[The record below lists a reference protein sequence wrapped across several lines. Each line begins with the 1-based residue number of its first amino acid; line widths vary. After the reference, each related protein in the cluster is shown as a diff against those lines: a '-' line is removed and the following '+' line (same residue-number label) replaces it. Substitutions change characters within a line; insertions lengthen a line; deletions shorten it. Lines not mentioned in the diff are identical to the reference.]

1 MHDFLYYPAIGLQ
14 TSPLAFLS
22 GVVRGTSSLTRRTLS
37 SMCDTAGDL
46 SEALQ
51 VGLLALGV
59 VDSSFASQQLQRLT
73 YSPAVSAKVT
83 DGETGGALFGNRK
96 SSGKGMLLSEEAR
109 TDTGSSRTAR
119 IKPLIDVQSSS
130 SAGRDQGDGGSRAIN
145 GDALTGGEVWNARD
159 RRPKGVL
166 EGVVQ
171 GQQFNVH
178 QTTALHI
185 AASHFTAPH
194 CIALHITELTTLHC
208 TLILI
213 LLDPSPIALNYSPIN
228 LDLIT
233 QKAFLLLLL
242 LLLYLSSIQGSWV
255 HFWNL
260 SLVCRLEAS
269 EDWYVMQQKTIQRIA
284 LRCIESHLFC
294 GVVLF
299 HISHCIQAT
308 SSHFHLFIRRL

>member
-1 MHDFLYYPAIGLQ
+1 MFSYHHYSSSFSYLVTPLPPVLAFPSSLTPLLFPPLSSPFPFASGNLSEGVHDFLYYPAIGLQ

-22 GVVRGTSSLTRRTLS
+22 GVIRGTSSLTRRTLS

-73 YSPAVSAKVT
+73 YSPAISANVT
-83 DGETGGALFGNRK
+83 QGQTGGALFGNRK
-96 SSGKGMLLSEEAR
+96 SSGKGMLLSEKAR

-119 IKPLIDVQSSS
+119 TKPLIDVQSSS
-130 SAGRDQGDGGSRAIN
+130 AAGRAQGDGNSRAN
-145 GDALTGGEVWNARD
+145 DSGSLTGGEVWNARD

-171 GQQFNVH
+171 GLQFNFH
-178 QTTALHI
+178 QTTALHS

-194 CIALHITELTTLHC
+194 CIAQHNTGLTTLYC

-213 LLDPSPIALNYSPIN
+213 LLDPPPIPLNYSPIN

-233 QKAFLLLLL
+233 QKALLLLF
-242 LLLYLSSIQGSWV
+242 LYLSSIQGSWV
-255 HFWNL
+255 QFWNL
-260 SLVCRLEAS
+260 SLVCRLEA
-269 EDWYVMQQKTIQRIA
+269 
-284 LRCIESHLFC
+284 
-294 GVVLF
+294 
-299 HISHCIQAT
+299 
-308 SSHFHLFIRRL
+308 